1 MLKRGLVVA
10 LALWLLTLGP
20 AWGANT
26 VTKAGN
32 FIHITF
38 DGATDLDFS
47 TDSTI
52 NLPKGC
58 YLQSIN
64 VKAAAAN
71 NVMTVRH
78 NGATGV
84 PMFLLKDV
92 QGGSSV
98 MYFNGASCKPYIK
111 GTEVSAGITAVF
123 QLK

>member
-10 LALWLLTLGP
+10 VALWLLTLGP

-32 FIHITF
+32 FIYIVF
-38 DGATDLDFS
+38 DGATDLNFS

-52 NLPKGC
+52 NLPQGC
-58 YLQSIN
+58 CLQSIN

-84 PMFLLKDV
+84 PLFLLKDA

-98 MYFNGASCKPYIK
+98 MYFHGASCKPYIK
-111 GTEVSAGITAVF
+111 GAEVSAGLAAVF

>member
-1 MLKRGLVVA
+1 MLKRGLVAA
-10 LALWLLTLGP
+10 LAMWLLTLGP
-20 AWGANT
+20 AWAANT
-26 VTKAGN
+26 VSKAGN
-32 FIHITF
+32 FISITF

-52 NLPKGC
+52 NLPQGC

-64 VKAAAAN
+64 VRAAAAN
-71 NVMTVRH
+71 NYLTVRH

-98 MYFNGASCKPYIK
+98 MYFNGTFYKPYIK
-111 GTEVSAGITAVF
+111 ETEVSAGVAAVF